1 MPNFSITYGSEKI
14 LPLVAR
20 QIISF
25 AKDNQCKVW
34 LLEGEMGAGKTTLIK
49 AVSQVL
55 GVKDIV
61 QSPTY
66 GLVNEYLSPRSGK
79 LYHFDFYRLK
89 HESEA
94 LDVGLEEYLDSG
106 NYCFVEWPSK
116 IPSLHP
122 AKYLKISINF
132 VSSNQRVIHLSKHE

>member
-1 MPNFSITYGSEKI
+1 MTGFSISYSSERQ
-14 LPLVAR
+14 LPLVAK
-20 QIISF
+20 QILSF
-25 AKDNQCKVW
+25 AKDHHCKIW

-49 AVSQVL
+49 AACKEL
-55 GVKDIV
+55 GVQDTV

-66 GLVNEYLSPRSGK
+66 GLVNEYLSPGSGK
-79 LYHFDFYRLK
+79 LYHFDLYRLK

-94 LDVGLEEYLDSG
+94 LDIGLEEYLDSG
-106 NYCFVEWPSK
+106 SYCFVEWPSK